1 MSEAPTLDYERR
13 FRSSGARLLAGIDEV
28 GRGALAGPV
37 SVGIAVV
44 DLQQQKLLAD
54 VRDSK
59 LLKVADRERL
69 VPLVRDWSVAS
80 AVGHASA
87 NEIDELGIIAALR
100 LAGNRAWFA
109 VLAAGVRPEV
119 VLLDGS
125 HNWLSPDLQPSLFDD
140 APAEPGC
147 DAPVHTLVKADMQ
160 CLSVAAASHH
170 REGRA
175 RCDDVR
181 AAHPI
186 PGLRLGREQGLRHR
200 SAQGGAARPPVPR
213 RTTGSA
219 GSCSLTEPLCRRRR
233 GAAGRRA
240 VARGRRRMVQ
250 DGTMSAEDLE
260 NYETDMEL
268 QLYREYRDVV
278 GLFSY
283 VVETERRFYLANH
296 VDLQARSADGE
307 VYFDLT
313 LQDAWVWDVY
323 RSARFVKSV
332 RVITFK
338 DVNVEELPAQRGT
351 RPAQGRGPG
360 QLTLA
365 S

>member
-1 MSEAPTLDYERR
+1 MSAAPTLDYERR

-160 CLSVAAASHH
+160 CLSVAAASIIAKVERDAH
-170 REGRA
+170 
-175 RCDDVR
+175 DVR

-200 SAQGGAARPPVPR
+200 SAQGGAADLPVPR

-219 GSCSLTEPLCRRRR
+219 GSCSSWLRLVRRPRSAR
-233 GAAGRRA
+233 DGR

-338 DVNVEELPAQRGT
+338 DVNVEELPRSEE
-351 RPAQGRGPG
+351 
-360 QLTLA
+360 LA
-365 S
+365 LPKVEDLGN